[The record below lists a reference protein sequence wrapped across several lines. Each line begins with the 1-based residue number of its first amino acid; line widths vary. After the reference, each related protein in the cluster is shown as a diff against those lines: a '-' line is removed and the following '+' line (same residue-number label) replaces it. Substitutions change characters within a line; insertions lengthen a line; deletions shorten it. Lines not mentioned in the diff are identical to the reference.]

1 MRSIEDWVRGVA
13 VDLRGH
19 GDSDWASP
27 STYNIET
34 HVSDVSEVMA
44 LLGNERQILIGHS
57 MGAQILMRIAALRP
71 TRVRAL
77 VLVDFG
83 PDINALARRHMLA
96 LLRESLR
103 HYESVAEFAQ
113 WLGNTRPLVPPDL
126 LQHLALH
133 SLRPVDGG
141 YRLKLDPALVEAM
154 DASSPQEDELL
165 WKIMRDIACPVL
177 VIRGGG
183 SAVLSRQAA
192 ERMAATLPNGRLMTV
207 SAGHAVMMDNPQEFN
222 DVVARFVREQAR

>member
-1 MRSIEDWVRGVA
+1 
-13 VDLRGH
+13 
-19 GDSDWASP
+19 
-27 STYNIET
+27 
-34 HVSDVSEVMA
+34 
-44 LLGNERQILIGHS
+44 
-57 MGAQILMRIAALRP
+57 
-71 TRVRAL
+71 
-77 VLVDFG
+77 
-83 PDINALARRHMLA
+83 
-96 LLRESLR
+96 
-103 HYESVAEFAQ
+103 
-113 WLGNTRPLVPPDL
+113 
-126 LQHLALH
+126 
-133 SLRPVDGG
+133 
-141 YRLKLDPALVEAM
+141 M